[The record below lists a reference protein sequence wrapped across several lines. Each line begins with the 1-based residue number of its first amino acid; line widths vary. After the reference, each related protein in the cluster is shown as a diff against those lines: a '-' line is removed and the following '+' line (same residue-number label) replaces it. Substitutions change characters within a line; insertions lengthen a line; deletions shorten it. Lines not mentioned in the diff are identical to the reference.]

1 MNVSSP
7 SPRGLTEA
15 HRRYSFL
22 QTAFEG
28 LAQNES
34 DSESLA
40 EETQYQWELQK
51 RIHETQEQVS
61 QAYEEEAEDSME
73 KDSLEEMRLSEEE
86 SNGEEAERLSEDPDE
101 RGNPENESIPV
112 FEVLPRRRGGSNYSP
127 KDQKAGQEATDGNT
141 RGNIVDEY
149 AKLRYN
155 PNWRD
160 SPEGRSFLKLEDS
173 HRDELGNFR
182 LTSLDLACCPSQ
194 GAIPS
199 KNVPLQ
205 ESPQNTSSPI
215 AGELWSPSAA
225 QPGDGQDRPSRLE
238 KKGRKA
244 SVIRHHDSNE
254 SLASSGCRVRF
265 KEPPK
270 LRPEKDFIEKN
281 KNTLG
286 LATQQNKSYFRL
298 HGKKQREEVSEE
310 KAHQS
315 ARHPTDGVGSSQAA
329 WLNVTPSSKASN
341 QYPLGTQMELRSR
354 PSGGNNL
361 LELEN
366 ACPGSSAHIE
376 TSEVVQDSRGAL
388 HCELYPPACFSI
400 ASESSPFSAQA
411 PYLLQHHAKKRSVN
425 LTFAGKPLQ
434 RSSYHNSPGFPS
446 PCAGEK
452 CQAGLENVSGLHHPY
467 FYRCTVSEPQLLPC
481 HGRCWNPLGDECAL
495 YAHNGGLKKPVNG
508 AVAPRK
514 AWHIYTEEI
523 PNNYAFD
530 YSGSSQP
537 LAPHPVKRS
546 LSPTAQ
552 LIRAVERHD
561 REISQ
566 LANDHLARNHLAS
579 MFPPIIQRGE
589 SDSQLHLESGEE
601 AQPVLSRSNSEGYL
615 LQMEKQKERK
625 GKKENR
631 KGSRAKGYTKMD
643 VRLGGLGPDYE
654 TIKEKSEKIKHQKV
668 YARQVNEQ
676 NLKNMS
682 STRKPQSKTENK
694 SVVSRQKALEYAK
707 TIPKPRLFVSRS
719 SEQETKEEKN
729 LARTLNGENL
739 PPISSLESL
748 QNRHEKEKQVVAAFK
763 TLHIV

>member
-1 MNVSSP
+1 M
-7 SPRGLTEA
+7 
-15 HRRYSFL
+15 
-22 QTAFEG
+22 
-28 LAQNES
+28 
-34 DSESLA
+34 
-40 EETQYQWELQK
+40 K
-51 RIHETQEQVS
+51 
-61 QAYEEEAEDSME
+61 
-73 KDSLEEMRLSEEE
+73 
-86 SNGEEAERLSEDPDE
+86 
-101 RGNPENESIPV
+101 RGNPENESI
-112 FEVLPRRRGGSNYSP
+112 
-127 KDQKAGQEATDGNT
+127 
-141 RGNIVDEY
+141 RGNIVDKYSE
-149 AKLRYN
+149 LRYN
-155 PNWRD
+155 PNWKD
-160 SPEGRSFLKLEDS
+160 SPEGRSFLELEDS
-173 HRDELGNFR
+173 HQNELENFS
-182 LTSLDLACCPSQ
+182 LTSLDLTCCLSQ
-194 GAIPS
+194 GGILS
-199 KNVPLQ
+199 KNVQLQ
-205 ESPQNTSSPI
+205 ESPRNISSAI
-215 AGELWSPSAA
+215 AGELWSPSGDE
-225 QPGDGQDRPSRLE
+225 PGAGRDRPSRLE

-244 SVIRHHDSNE
+244 GVNHHYDSNE

-270 LRPEKDFIEKN
+270 PRPDKDFIEKN

-286 LATQQNKSYFRL
+286 LGTQQNKSYLRL
-298 HGKKQREEVSEE
+298 HGKKQREEGFEE

-315 ARHPTDGVGSSQAA
+315 TRCPTDGVGSGQAA
-329 WLNVTPSSKASN
+329 WLNVTPSSKGST
-341 QYPLGTQMELRSR
+341 QHPLGTQVELRSR

-366 ACPGSSAHIE
+366 ACPGSSAYIE
-376 TSEVVQDSRGAL
+376 TSEVEQDSRGSL
-388 HCELYPPACFSI
+388 HCELYPPACFNV
-400 ASESSPFSAQA
+400 AGENSPFSAQA

-434 RSSYHNSPGFPS
+434 RSSYHSSPGFPS

-452 CQAGLENVSGLHHPY
+452 CQAGFENVSGLHHPY
-467 FYRCTVSEPQLLPC
+467 FYRCTVSEPQPFPC
-481 HGRCWNPLGDECAL
+481 HGQCWNPIGEERAS
-495 YAHNGGLKKPVNG
+495 YAHNGSQKKPVNG
-508 AVAPRK
+508 AVASCK
-514 AWHIYTEEI
+514 AWQIYTEEI

-546 LSPTAQ
+546 LSPTAR
-552 LIRAVERHD
+552 LIQAVEQHH

-668 YARQVNEQ
+668 YAKQVNEQ

-719 SEQETKEEKN
+719 SEEETKEEKN

>member
-1 MNVSSP
+1 M
-7 SPRGLTEA
+7 
-15 HRRYSFL
+15 
-22 QTAFEG
+22 
-28 LAQNES
+28 
-34 DSESLA
+34 
-40 EETQYQWELQK
+40 
-51 RIHETQEQVS
+51 RI
-61 QAYEEEAEDSME
+61 
-73 KDSLEEMRLSEEE
+73 
-86 SNGEEAERLSEDPDE
+86 
-101 RGNPENESIPV
+101 PE
-112 FEVLPRRRGGSNYSP
+112 
-127 KDQKAGQEATDGNT
+127 
-141 RGNIVDEY
+141 
-149 AKLRYN
+149 LRYN
-155 PNWRD
+155 PNWKD
-160 SPEGRSFLKLEDS
+160 SPAGRSFLE
-173 HRDELGNFR
+173 
-182 LTSLDLACCPSQ
+182 
-194 GAIPS
+194 
-199 KNVPLQ
+199 LQ
-205 ESPQNTSSPI
+205 ERE
-215 AGELWSPSAA
+215 G
-225 QPGDGQDRPSRLE
+225 
-238 KKGRKA
+238 KA
-244 SVIRHHDSNE
+244 EVIHHYDSND

-265 KEPPK
+265 KEPN

-281 KNTLG
+281 INTLG
-286 LATQQNKSYFRL
+286 LATQQNKSYLRL
-298 HGKKQREEVSEE
+298 HGKKQKEEGSEG
-310 KAHQS
+310 KAHPS
-315 ARHPTDGVGSSQAA
+315 ARCPMDGVDSSRAA
-329 WLNVTPSSKASN
+329 WLDVTPSSKGST
-341 QYPLGTQMELRSR
+341 QHPLGTQVELRSQ

-366 ACPGSSAHIE
+366 AGPGSSVYIE
-376 TSEVVQDSRGAL
+376 TSRVEQDSGGVL
-388 HCELYPPACFSI
+388 HCEFYPPACFSV
-400 ASESSPFSAQA
+400 ADPSGGNSPFSAQA
-411 PYLLQHHAKKRSVN
+411 PNLLQHHAKKRSVN
-425 LTFAGKPLQ
+425 FTLAAKPLQ
-434 RSSYHNSPGFPS
+434 RNAYHHFPGFPS

-452 CQAGLENVSGLHHPY
+452 CQAGLENASGLHHPSS
-467 FYRCTVSEPQLLPC
+467 YRCTVSEPPPFPC
-481 HGRCWNPLGDECAL
+481 HGQCWNPLGEKCVS
-495 YAHNGGLKKPVNG
+495 YAHNGGRKQPVNG
-508 AVAPRK
+508 AVAPCK
-514 AWHIYTEEI
+514 AWHIHTEEI

-537 LAPHPVKRS
+537 LARPHPVKRS

-552 LIRAVERHD
+552 LIQAVERHH
-561 REISQ
+561 REFSR
-566 LANDHLARNHLAS
+566 LADDHLARNPLAS

-668 YARQVNEQ
+668 YGKQVNEQ

-682 STRKPQSKTENK
+682 SARKPQSKTENK